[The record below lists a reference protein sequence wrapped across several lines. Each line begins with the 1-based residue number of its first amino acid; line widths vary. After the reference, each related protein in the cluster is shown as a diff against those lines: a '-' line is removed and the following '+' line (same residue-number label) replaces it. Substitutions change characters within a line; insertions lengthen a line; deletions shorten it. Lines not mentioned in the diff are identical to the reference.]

1 MVPNLSTHHKYLE
14 TAYVVFGNT
23 KVNLTSEG
31 MQHLGAVIENHLYKE
46 KYVSE
51 LVTKLNN

>member
-1 MVPNLSTHHKYLE
+1 MVPNRATHHKYLE
-14 TAYVVFGNT
+14 TAHVAFGNT